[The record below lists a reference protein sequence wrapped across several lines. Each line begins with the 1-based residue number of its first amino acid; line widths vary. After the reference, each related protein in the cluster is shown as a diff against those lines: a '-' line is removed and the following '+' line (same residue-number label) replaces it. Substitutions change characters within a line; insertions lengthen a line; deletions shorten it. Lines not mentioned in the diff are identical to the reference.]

1 LLLSGIAG
9 QINAN
14 LEEKDMAQVQ
24 TSDRFSEQ
32 TSCRVILQQTLFS
45 KQQKNKR
52 YSLRAFARDLKISP
66 SFLSEVLNGKYGI
79 SKQLANQIADRLGFN
94 EDKRLHFCSLAILE
108 VTDSRN
114 KRSTEMKDSMSSRIQ
129 EMEIRAQDEQMD
141 IKIINLQDNIRQL
154 IRQSKSGTFMLHIR
168 S

>member
-1 LLLSGIAG
+1 
-9 QINAN
+9 
-14 LEEKDMAQVQ
+14 MAQVQ
-24 TSDRFSEQ
+24 IFDRFTEQ

-79 SKQLANQIADRLGFN
+79 SKQLAGQIADRLGFN
-94 EDKRLHFCSLAILE
+94 SEEMQHFCSLADLE
-108 VTDSRN
+108 ITDSRSR
-114 KRSTEMKDSMSSRIQ
+114 KRGEMKSSTSRRLQ
-129 EMEIRAQDEQMD
+129 EMEISAQDDQME
-141 IKIINLQDNIRQL
+141 IKIIDLQDNIRQL
-154 IRQSKSGTFMLHIR
+154 IRQSKTGTFMLHIR

>member
-1 LLLSGIAG
+1 
-9 QINAN
+9 
-14 LEEKDMAQVQ
+14 MAQVQ
-24 TSDRFSEQ
+24 TLDRLSEQ

-79 SKQLANQIADRLGFN
+79 SKQLAGQIADRLGFN
-94 EDKRLHFCSLAILE
+94 SEEVQHFCSLADLE
-108 VTDSRN
+108 ITDSRSR
-114 KRSTEMKDSMSSRIQ
+114 KRGDMKSSSRRLQ
-129 EMEIRAQDEQMD
+129 EMEISAQDEEME
-141 IKIINLQDNIRQL
+141 IKIIDLQDNIRQL
-154 IRQSKSGTFMLHIR
+154 IRQSKTGTFMLHIR